1 MVWREIA
8 RAAEGGGVM
17 AEIIETNIFDQE
29 EIHPNCTVQ
38 ILKNSVTGEV
48 SVGWWENEDDDSGN

>member
-1 MVWREIA
+1 MDH

>member
-1 MVWREIA
+1 
-8 RAAEGGGVM
+8 M
-17 AEIIETNIFDQE
+17 ADIIETNIFDQE

-48 SVGWWENEDDDSGN
+48 SVGWWENEEGADSDD